1 MQIFYLAY
9 LKRMQIITTKNFRIK
24 RLVLEF
30 VFHENETVRCLPGNG
45 SYILY
50 HGNLSLLDNYQIIIQ
65 LLANELSTCKHHIV
79 IAGKNPNKTLVEFV
93 KNKPTINLIP
103 NPSAA
108 EMDELILNAHIC
120 LAVAKNSSGV
130 KLKLIN
136 SLFKARFVVSDEQA
150 IHGSGLE
157 ELCFIPQ
164 DELEFPVLIDKL
176 MQQTFTDADIQ
187 QRKK

>member
-1 MQIFYLAY
+1 MAAIF
-9 LKRMQIITTKNFRIK
+9 
-24 RLVLEF
+24 
-30 VFHENETVRCLPGNG
+30 
-45 SYILY
+45 LY

-103 NPSAA
+103 NPSDA

-187 QRKK
+187 QRKNELLFKYDNKLNALKILNAIFNHYNHTV